1 MQNEG
6 TTPWAPRGLK
16 TAGMVAAGVAVLIV
30 GIGFWTRA
38 SDASEAQHWSDARAV
53 PTVHLV
59 PVKASTARDPLT
71 LPGTMEAWN
80 AAKIYARVGGYLRNW
95 DRDIGAT
102 VATGTPLGIVDTPE
116 LDQQIVQARA
126 DLAKARASAGLAKS
140 TAARWN
146 DLLSTNSVSH
156 QEADEKNGELAASN
170 ASVQS
175 ASANL
180 GRLLAQK
187 QFATLRAPFAGVV
200 TLRSADVG
208 DLVGPGA
215 STQQPLFAVADVH
228 RIRLYVSVPQAY
240 SAAMRPGLRATLTV
254 PDYPGRIF
262 TAELIGTS
270 GVINPQTGTLQIQLV
285 ADNPGGLLKPGGY
298 AQVQIAAPSPGATIA
313 IPSSAL
319 VFRAQGIRVATIGPD
334 SRVRMLPIKLGRDLG
349 GTIEVTSGLGPNQ
362 RIIDSPP
369 DSIADGELVRV
380 ADTAHG

>member
-1 MQNEG
+1 VG
-6 TTPWAPRGLK
+6 
-16 TAGMVAAGVAVLIV
+16 AAALIV
-30 GIGFWTRA
+30 GIGVWTRA
-38 SDASEAQHWSDARAV
+38 SDAHQAQRWSDARSV

-59 PVKASTARDPLT
+59 PVKASATRDPLT

-80 AAKIYARVGGYLRNW
+80 AAKIYARVGGYLKSWN
-95 DRDIGAT
+95 RDIGAN
-102 VATGTPLGIVDTPE
+102 VASGAPLGVVDTPE
-116 LDQQIVQARA
+116 LDQQIAQARA

-156 QEADEKNGELAASN
+156 QEADEKNGELAASK

-175 ASANL
+175 ADANL
-180 GRLLAQK
+180 GRLLALK

-200 TLRSADVG
+200 SLRNADIG

-215 STQQPLFAVADVH
+215 SAQQPLFAVADVR

-254 PDYPGRIF
+254 PDYPGRTF
-262 TAELIGTS
+262 EAELIGTS
-270 GVINPQTGTLQIQLV
+270 GVINPQTGTLQVQLV

-298 AQVQIAAPSPGATIA
+298 AQVRIAAPSSAATIA

-319 VFRAQGIRVATIGPD
+319 VFRAQGIRVATIGQD
-334 SRVRMLPIKLGRDLG
+334 NRVRMLPIKLGRDLG
-349 GTIEVTSGLGPNQ
+349 GTVEVTSGLGANQ
-362 RIIDSPP
+362 RIVDSPP

-380 ADTAHG
+380 AAHG

>member
-1 MQNEG
+1 MQSEG
-6 TTPWAPRGLK
+6 TTPVAPRGLK
-16 TAGMVAAGVAVLIV
+16 IAGIAAVGAAALVL
-30 GIGFWTRA
+30 GIGFWSRS
-38 SDASEAQHWSDARAV
+38 SDAHEAQHWSDARSV

-59 PVKASTARDPLT
+59 PVSASTTRDPLT

-80 AAKIYARVGGYLRNW
+80 AAKIYARVGGYLKSW
-95 DRDIGAT
+95 DRDIGAR
-102 VATGTPLGIVDTPE
+102 VAAGTSLGVVDTPE

-126 DLAKARASAGLAKS
+126 DLAKAHASAGLAKS

-254 PDYPGRIF
+254 PDYPGRSF
-262 TAELIGTS
+262 SAELIGTS
-270 GVINPQTGTLQIQLV
+270 GVINPQTGTLQVQLV
-285 ADNPGGLLKPGGY
+285 ADNPAGLLKPGGY
-298 AQVQIAAPSPGATIA
+298 AQVRIDAPASGATIA

-319 VFRAQGIRVATIGPD
+319 VFRAQGIQVATIGPD
-334 SRVRMLPIKLGRDLG
+334 NRVRMLPIKLGRDLG
-349 GTIEVTSGLGPNQ
+349 GTVEVTSGLGANQ
-362 RIIDSPP
+362 RIVDSPP
-369 DSIADGELVRV
+369 DSIANGELVRV
-380 ADTAHG
+380 SDTAHG